1 MAKKL
6 PKAELEKLPGC
17 AAEFIRL
24 VIKKM
29 RYRKKVR
36 ADVMA
41 TRRERKRP
49 GSWLQSSAMPNCW
62 GFCFAGLRSDAGHC
76 GVQWR

>member
-41 TRRERKRP
+41 
-49 GSWLQSSAMPNCW
+49 
-62 GFCFAGLRSDAGHC
+62 CFAGLRSDAGHC